1 MVGDD
6 LSLDVLRALADPTR
20 HQLYQALRSASAPL
34 TTRDLAERVR
44 LHPNTVRAHLDHLGA
59 VGLVQVHSGAD
70 GGRGRPRHRFTA
82 TGNFTATGGF
92 TATGATRAPPPQP
105 SPAEDLAR
113 ALVAVAAAAGG
124 SAELA
129 RSVGHATGRSRRPSL
144 TASADGGPDAVDD
157 VVEHQQQAG
166 FRPMLEA
173 VASDGWL
180 LSFGSCPYRELAEEA
195 PDLVCSL
202 HEGTVAGLC
211 EATGRLQLQRF
222 APSRDDG
229 ACHARLAEVHVAQAS
244 SARIRS
250 DQAQGG
256 PT

>member
-1 MVGDD
+1 MVGDE

-20 HQLYQALRSASAPL
+20 HQLYQALRSASSPL
-34 TTRDLAERVR
+34 TTQELAERVR

-59 VGLVQVHSGAD
+59 VGLIQVQSGAD

-82 TGNFTATGGF
+82 S
-92 TATGATRAPPPQP
+92 GATPAPPPET
-105 SPAEDLAR
+105 SPAEELAR

-124 SAELA
+124 GAELA
-129 RSVGHATGRSRRPSL
+129 RSVGQNTGRGRRPS
-144 TASADGGPDAVDD
+144 TTPSAHGGPGAVDD
-157 VVEHQQQAG
+157 VVKHQQQAG
-166 FRPMLEA
+166 FRPTLEA

-180 LSFGSCPYRELAEEA
+180 LSFVSCPYRELAEEA
-195 PDLVCSL
+195 PELVCSL

-211 EATGRLQLQRF
+211 EATGRLRLQHF
-222 APSRDDG
+222 SPSPDDG
-229 ACHARLAEVHVAQAS
+229 GCHARLAEVLLAQPPA
-244 SARIRS
+244 ARIPS